1 MRQRLNVVGLQSRA
15 INRQTTE
22 PRRQTNLVSCDLTS
36 FESRSTQEAT
46 QRLLS
51 QVKSSPIPN
60 YLSKQQNYPTRT
72 SSYHRCRG
80 LAKSPRVMGKFST
93 QIQRS
98 CHFKLHCMPPEYSSP
113 ISIYPPT
120 MSPIGQA
127 RAIAIVPSAAPASA
141 CARCEER

>member
-15 INRQTTE
+15 SLNRQTTE
-22 PRRQTNLVSCDLTS
+22 PRRQTNLVLVTS
-36 FESRSTQEAT
+36 FESTQEAT

-80 LAKSPRVMGKFST
+80 LARSPRVMGKFST